1 MRINSLLLAALFL
14 PRMAL
19 CAEPTALHTV
29 GELSVVQSET
39 ILYDAKAKRAEAL
52 VKLQENANRAGVDLT
67 QVRTTANAAPSVIAS
82 DLPTV
87 TGVSGVGGRLYATL
101 LYPNGTTLRS
111 KSGEKL
117 PGGFLVSEVSIDRVV
132 LTIGDRRIPLQFGV
146 ATPPATVPQG
156 AMQMPLP
163 GMMAPPMP
171 LR

>member
-1 MRINSLLLAALFL
+1 MRINSLLLAALVL

-19 CAEPTALHTV
+19 CADSTALHTV
-29 GELSVVQSET
+29 GELSGVQSDT
-39 ILYDAKAKRAEAL
+39 ILYEAKAKRAEAL
-52 VKLQENANRAGVDLT
+52 GKMQEFANKAGEDLT
-67 QVRTTANAAPSVIAS
+67 PGHTNTNTAPSVVAS

-87 TGVSGVGGRLYATL
+87 TGISGVGGRLYATL